1 MVHLPFCRS
10 LAGRGKLPTYQG
22 ISKAHLSFVVFF
34 FFFFIQTVLRVWDCM
49 FNEGSKIIFRV
60 ALTLIKM
67 NEKEL
72 LRCTDFGDMAELFK
86 QITRSSSVLD
96 CHQFIEVVVFQL
108 NNYLIS
114 CA

>member
-1 MVHLPFCRS
+1 
-10 LAGRGKLPTYQG
+10 
-22 ISKAHLSFVVFF
+22 
-34 FFFFIQTVLRVWDCM
+34 M
-49 FNEGSKIIFRV
+49 FNEGSKIVFRV

-96 CHQFIEVVVFQL
+96 CHQFIEVLVFQL
-108 NNYLIS
+108 NNWCILVYGDVIFYFCQAMFKLPGSLPSSKIDS
-114 CA
+114 LRMRFRTVNVR